1 MTRRGERG
9 ARSLALTTRGAIQL
23 LLGGALL
30 ACGLLGGWLAPGA
43 AGVALLAGCAT
54 GLAEV
59 LLARRGHRQ
68 PGRARL
74 PLAEASARTESWV
87 RVDQHGAVVE
97 RLARPDTRRGLYRQQ
112 SVRLSWTDAL
122 GFWRA
127 TLVEPASREL
137 RVPPAVSPELLR
149 AVSERRDGRLAERDA
164 ARDMASVR
172 LYERGDGIRQI
183 SWRQT
188 AHHGELMS
196 FERAGREAPPVLMVA
211 DVLDAHADEVAATT
225 AALLQGLRRTPDMLL
240 TDGELALRTP
250 VQQERFCA
258 ALTPERLTDAEVAR
272 RARGVAR
279 LAETGSGRRRV
290 ALVTT
295 DPEGPLARALLRGP
309 IGRSVTVVR
318 ARRAGEVGRA
328 REGRTEQDHAPDA
341 RTLPEALRTR
351 PGIADE
357 LLSTVGCCALA
368 LLALVPLNSMIHEGA
383 WQGVVPALLLA
394 GAFTG
399 SLVGALLRWGRARR
413 AVRAMIAALLAV
425 AILAVGV
432 VVALTIFDGRQ
443 GPVAVPAALGETLG
457 AEDVLPSEDA
467 SSEGALDDPLGT
479 LRVILETGTEQLA
492 GTSSDEG
499 TQAWDILVVLMGSA
513 LAALTAALAS
523 SRALRGA
530 LALVPLGLSAADQSI
545 MASAATLGDVWLVV
559 ALGLLLVWLSV
570 TPHPRAPRA
579 ALVGLLACA
588 LGAGGA
594 AVAPSGDFSPW
605 SAPGGLRVQTLVD
618 LSRDLRNQSNERVLT
633 YETTALGPVYLRLG
647 VLDSFDGSTWRFE
660 GSLDASA
667 EGNSPLYRAGQ
678 SGGISENSWAASLA
692 PLVTT
697 TLVPSEGAGASV
709 PVPPGTA
716 SERRADDGSV
726 EASGCYLA
734 PIEGAAYLNSLLN
747 LEPALRGYD
756 LGTDEPGEQ
765 TLAVPGE
772 LPGEARAVVERARDE
787 GAVASGRNAAAQ
799 VEVVRWLISYFTD
812 GSFSYSLDAPGG
824 EEGNL
829 EAIDAFL
836 QARSGYCTHYATA
849 FALLARELG
858 VPSRVAMGFLPSDAT
873 DESGAYVVTMR
884 QLHAWAEV
892 WLDGIGWVGVDVT
905 PAAGTSEGG
914 ISAEGE
920 AEVEQPSAP
929 EASQDDEPSPDATS
943 MEEPTETAQQN
954 DASPDEKDEGADVA
968 PVAWRAG
975 VLLAAVVVATGGAA
989 VLLARH
995 RRVTTWQAAWA
1006 RVRHAARRSGVRWD
1020 ASATED
1026 QIVELICTRLHDDA
1040 LAVEVRRVAR
1050 NACQERYGGQAEP
1063 FTQPPLRDIA
1073 RTLRRRRR

>member
-1 MTRRGERG
+1 
-9 ARSLALTTRGAIQL
+9 
-23 LLGGALL
+23 
-30 ACGLLGGWLAPGA
+30 
-43 AGVALLAGCAT
+43 
-54 GLAEV
+54 
-59 LLARRGHRQ
+59 
-68 PGRARL
+68 
-74 PLAEASARTESWV
+74 
-87 RVDQHGAVVE
+87 
-97 RLARPDTRRGLYRQQ
+97 
-112 SVRLSWTDAL
+112 
-122 GFWRA
+122 
-127 TLVEPASREL
+127 
-137 RVPPAVSPELLR
+137 
-149 AVSERRDGRLAERDA
+149 
-164 ARDMASVR
+164 
-172 LYERGDGIRQI
+172 
-183 SWRQT
+183 
-188 AHHGELMS
+188 
-196 FERAGREAPPVLMVA
+196 
-211 DVLDAHADEVAATT
+211 
-225 AALLQGLRRTPDMLL
+225 
-240 TDGELALRTP
+240 
-250 VQQERFCA
+250 
-258 ALTPERLTDAEVAR
+258 
-272 RARGVAR
+272 
-279 LAETGSGRRRV
+279 
-290 ALVTT
+290 
-295 DPEGPLARALLRGP
+295 
-309 IGRSVTVVR
+309 
-318 ARRAGEVGRA
+318 
-328 REGRTEQDHAPDA
+328 
-341 RTLPEALRTR
+341 
-351 PGIADE
+351 
-357 LLSTVGCCALA
+357 
-368 LLALVPLNSMIHEGA
+368 
-383 WQGVVPALLLA
+383 
-394 GAFTG
+394 
-399 SLVGALLRWGRARR
+399 
-413 AVRAMIAALLAV
+413 
-425 AILAVGV
+425 
-432 VVALTIFDGRQ
+432 
-443 GPVAVPAALGETLG
+443 
-457 AEDVLPSEDA
+457 
-467 SSEGALDDPLGT
+467 
-479 LRVILETGTEQLA
+479 
-492 GTSSDEG
+492 
-499 TQAWDILVVLMGSA
+499 
-513 LAALTAALAS
+513 
-523 SRALRGA
+523 
-530 LALVPLGLSAADQSI
+530 

-618 LSRDLRNQSNERVLT
+618 LSRDLRNRSNERVLT

-660 GSLDASA
+660 GNLDASA

-772 LPGEARAVVERARDE
+772 LPGETRAVVERARDE
-787 GAVASGRNAAAQ
+787 GAVASGRKRCRASRGRPLAHLLLHGREFLLLAPTRQAARRATWRRSTPSFRRAAA
-799 VEVVRWLISYFTD
+799 T
-812 GSFSYSLDAPGG
+812 
-824 EEGNL
+824 
-829 EAIDAFL
+829 
-836 QARSGYCTHYATA
+836 ARTTPRA

-920 AEVEQPSAP
+920 AGVEQPSAL

-975 VLLAAVVVATGGAA
+975 VLLTAVVVATGGAA

-1050 NACQERYGGQAEP
+1050 NACQERYGGQAAP

-1073 RTLRRRRR
+1073 RSLRRRCG